1 MTLLFFF
8 GTPAL
13 LLLVGLAFGWYVEY
27 REPPA
32 HLISAKVIE
41 LERTK
46 PNGKANGRKAS

>member
-1 MTLLFFF
+1 MMLLFFF

-13 LLLVGLAFGWYVEY
+13 LLLVGLAFGWYVEC

-32 HLISAKVIE
+32 QNIAKVIE

-46 PNGKANGRKAS
+46 PNGKANGKKAS

>member
-1 MTLLFFF
+1 MMLLFFF

-32 HLISAKVIE
+32 QPNFAKVIE

-46 PNGKANGRKAS
+46 PNGKANGKKAS